1 MYADN
6 LQIYI
11 QFSPSG
17 LSNAI
22 NQLNED
28 IAAIWNW
35 ATVNGLQVNP
45 TKTQLILLG
54 GKQRITE
61 VEMRGG

>member
-1 MYADN
+1 MYADD

-11 QFSPSG
+11 QFSPND

-28 IAAIWNW
+28 IAAISNW
-35 ATVNGLQVNP
+35 ATVNGLQ
-45 TKTQLILLG
+45 TQPN
-54 GKQRITE
+54 
-61 VEMRGG
+61 